1 MSKLPRQHR
10 RRRETD
16 ETSAAGELRVLPR
29 EEIENDH
36 HDGFMAPEI
45 SDHDK
50 KSEPE
55 NGRIKDLVQQ
65 LLIELGDDPKR
76 EGLRRTPKR
85 VDRALRFLTS
95 GYQESVKKILNGALF
110 QEKYNEM
117 VIVKDIDFYSLCEHH
132 LLPFY
137 GKCHVAYIPNG
148 KVVGL
153 SKIPRLVDMFA
164 RRLQLQERMTTQ
176 IAKALMKALDPD
188 GVAVV
193 TEARHLCMMMRG
205 VQKQNTVVTNSALLG
220 VFHEDRACREEFMQ
234 LIGHRQMG

>member
-1 MSKLPRQHR
+1 M
-10 RRRETD
+10 E
-16 ETSAAGELRVLPR
+16 R
-29 EEIENDH
+29 EEYSNSTIVGN
-36 HDGFMAPEI
+36 
-45 SDHDK
+45 K
-50 KSEPE
+50 
-55 NGRIKDLVQQ
+55 NGRIKDLVRQ
-65 LLIELGDDPKR
+65 LLIELGDDPQR

-85 VDRALRFLTS
+85 VDRALRYLTS
-95 GYQESVKKILNGALF
+95 GYQQKIDEILNNALF
-110 QEKYNEM
+110 KEKYNEM

-176 IAKALMKALDPD
+176 IAKAIMKALQPA

-193 TEARHLCMMMRG
+193 SEARHLCMMMRG

-220 VFHEDRACREEFMQ
+220 IFHDDRACREEFMQ